1 MAVPPAPTQGV
12 SMFDW
17 GVKEAAKQRKQ
28 AGTKRSRTK
37 ADSSGGGG
45 SSGGARKPRATKAS
59 KASAAAAATAAG
71 NESVPLCPGHHEPFR
86 VGTSNTAKNPDRV
99 FYKCARDE
107 GQQCVTFAWAEDFAG
122 GSGGAAAAA
131 GPSSRGGSSSR
142 GGRGG
147 TRGKGRG
154 KAAAAGASSRGGA
167 AAGSWGGGGGGGGFV
182 SVTGAPMNV
191 CHKCQQPGHWAAS
204 CPNA

>member
-1 MAVPPAPTQGV
+1 MAVPPAPTQGG

-37 ADSSGGGG
+37 ADGSGGGG
-45 SSGGARKPRATKAS
+45 SSGGTRKPRATKAS
-59 KASAAAAATAAG
+59 KASAAAAAAAG
-71 NESVPLCPGHHEPFR
+71 GGEDVPLCPGHHEPFR
-86 VGTSNTAKNPDRV
+86 VGTSNTAKNPGRV
-99 FYKCARDE
+99 FYKCAREE

-122 GSGGAAAAA
+122 SGSAAAASAA

-147 TRGKGRG
+147 TRGKG
-154 KAAAAGASSRGGA
+154 
-167 AAGSWGGGGGGGGFV
+167 
-182 SVTGAPMNV
+182 
-191 CHKCQQPGHWAAS
+191 
-204 CPNA
+204 